1 MPFELLSL
9 DGDALRLVLSD
20 LELDELRHVGA
31 TCKPLRVLVAPAILC
46 RMGWERAYTTLRRRA
61 RTLPEVMSR
70 DQLMD
75 AHPELLEIYQNMLR
89 RGFPRR
95 QELFLDLLQDIDALK
110 QQLATQPLPLTRR
123 LRVEHQALLNKLAA
137 TDVETPMLGMHALA
151 YEFDLGV
158 AWQ

>member
-1 MPFELLSL
+1 MPFELLTL

-20 LELDELRHVGA
+20 LELGELCRVGA

-46 RMGWERAYTTLRRRA
+46 RIGWERAYTTLRRKA
-61 RTLPEVMSR
+61 RTLPSVMSR
-70 DQLMD
+70 DQMLE

-89 RGFPRR
+89 RGFPQR
-95 QELFLDLLQDIDALK
+95 QELLLEVLKDIDALK
-110 QQLATQPLPLTRR
+110 QRLETQPLPLTRR

-137 TDVETPMLGMHALA
+137 ADVETPLLEMHALD
-151 YEFDLGV
+151 YEFELGV

>member
-9 DGDALRLVLSD
+9 DDDALRVVLSD
-20 LELDELRHVGA
+20 LPLGELCRVGA

-61 RTLPEVMSR
+61 RTLPQVMPR
-70 DQLMD
+70 DQMLE

-89 RGFPRR
+89 RGFPLR
-95 QELFLDLLQDIDALK
+95 QGLFLEVLKDIDALK
-110 QQLATQPLPLTRR
+110 QRLATQPLPLTRR
-123 LRVEHQALLNKLAA
+123 LRVEHQALLNELAA
-137 TDVETPMLGMHALA
+137 ADVETPLLAMHALD